1 MNSYF
6 FNFLVKYFATHY
18 FDNCMNLVQ
27 IPGFVLYS
35 FNLSPFFMQV
45 KWMITFL
52 PFSDEE
58 TKIVKVNEL
67 AQSHLTN

>member
-6 FNFLVKYFATHY
+6 FDFLVKYFATHY

-35 FNLSPFFMQV
+35 FNLSPFFM
-45 KWMITFL
+45 
-52 PFSDEE
+52 
-58 TKIVKVNEL
+58 
-67 AQSHLTN
+67 